1 MELCRLEE
9 GRAAVMTLP
18 ISPSKFLAAEA
29 SAVLSTLETIPEFA
43 ETMELID
50 SVSGVNLFHWS
61 FFVRFKN
68 EAMKGKALLRCF
80 ALGVAG
86 PPGME

>member
-9 GRAAVMTLP
+9 GQPARMPLP
-18 ISPSKFLAAEA
+18 LSPSKFLAAEA

-50 SVSGVNLFHWS
+50 SVSRELHLYIYIMKMLYNI
-61 FFVRFKN
+61 KN
-68 EAMKGKALLRCF
+68 ISEF
-80 ALGVAG
+80 SQHYNV
-86 PPGME
+86 